1 MKDEEI
7 DWQVY
12 HLITWGHGLSLD
24 WLTAKSGLDPQ
35 AVEASVKRLET
46 YLLVQRKGERIEALS
61 INESLIRCQ
70 IRHDTLLPFTIEN
83 GVIKEKKGQG
93 P

>member
-12 HLITWGHGLSLD
+12 HVMSGQDESDIKELVRR
-24 WLTAKSGLDPQ
+24 SGLDTST
-35 AVEASVKRLET
+35 VEASLRRLEKN
-46 YLLVQRKGERIEALS
+46 LLIGCRDGKNKVLS

-70 IRHDTLLPFTIEN
+70 IRYDNSLPYTIEN
-83 GVIKEKKGQG
+83 GVIKEKKRRD